1 MNPPVTSATA
11 GPLAALTGS
20 VRENDDLDIPL
31 LVDEERRPKGWLSEN
46 GLQAEWLREEL
57 HPPANPRRSS

>member
-1 MNPPVTSATA
+1 MASATA

-31 LVDEERRPKGWLSEN
+31 LVDEERRPTKGWLSEN
-46 GLQAEWLREEL
+46 GLQAERVREEL
-57 HPPANPRRSS
+57 RPPANPRRSS